1 MFTSANE
8 RAFLLAQQNDFSTI
22 YGDYILKKSYICII
36 YKESSQD
43 KISKTYHIKTMDQQK
58 VDMFLMSNANKFPE
72 ERMFFIREHLANLDD
87 SKAGILYTLQLKDP
101 TMALVLS
108 LMVGGFGVDR
118 FYLGQ
123 TGMGILKFITCGGLG
138 IWAIVDWFLIIGATR
153 DYNLE
158 KLHRFL
164 SY

>member
-1 MFTSANE
+1 MVIIISKNHTFA
-8 RAFLLAQQNDFSTI
+8 LSTRNHV
-22 YGDYILKKSYICII
+22 KPQK
-36 YKESSQD
+36 
-43 KISKTYHIKTMDQQK
+43 SKTYHIKTMDQQK

>member
-1 MFTSANE
+1 
-8 RAFLLAQQNDFSTI
+8 
-22 YGDYILKKSYICII
+22 
-36 YKESSQD
+36 
-43 KISKTYHIKTMDQQK
+43 MDQQK
-58 VDMFLMSNANKFPE
+58 VDMFLMSNANKFSE

>member
-1 MFTSANE
+1 
-8 RAFLLAQQNDFSTI
+8 
-22 YGDYILKKSYICII
+22 
-36 YKESSQD
+36 
-43 KISKTYHIKTMDQQK
+43 
-58 VDMFLMSNANKFPE
+58 MFLMSNANKFPE

-138 IWAIVDWFLIIGATR
+138 IWAIVELFLIIGATR